1 LVPDTVTA
9 IVVLLEGARMI
20 GVERLALLP
29 IVALKYDEVA
39 LRSVQNVPAVV
50 GSVPGIERALKAV
63 VEM

>member
-1 LVPDTVTA
+1 
-9 IVVLLEGARMI
+9 MI

-29 IVALKYDEVA
+29 IVALKYDPVA

-50 GSVPGIERALKAV
+50 GSVPGIVSELNVV